1 MGAVDSTSHI
11 IGRSLIPK
19 LSTIGNRG
27 LDLRCG
33 MAYTHGMEIMTHT
46 QLATRILRNGIKS
59 FADARPHATPGENV
73 VLADSMLYALRHLE
87 LEIEE
92 LRAKLED
99 AGIAS
104 FKLED
109 AFVR

>member
-27 LDLRCG
+27 LDLRYG
-33 MAYTHGMEIMTHT
+33 MAYTHGMETMTMTHT

-59 FADARPHATPGENV
+59 FADARPQATPAENV
-73 VLADSMLYALRHLE
+73 VLADAMLYALRHLE

-99 AGIAS
+99 AHA
-104 FKLED
+104 
-109 AFVR
+109 R